1 MTTGFS
7 NALRVEELKKRLLFT
22 FAMLAVAMFPLMS
35 IALAAPLC
43 WLMAV
48 LLINVPAFL
57 FLERR
62 RRRAALHAS

>member
-1 MTTGFS
+1 VG
-7 NALRVEELKKRLLFT
+7 T

-48 LLINVPAFL
+48 LLINVPAFI
-57 FLERR
+57 FLEHR

>member
-1 MTTGFS
+1 MILGSTSVG
-7 NALRVEELKKRLLFT
+7 T
-22 FAMLAVAMFPLMS
+22 FAMLAVTIFPVLP

-48 LLINVPAFL
+48 LLINVPAFI